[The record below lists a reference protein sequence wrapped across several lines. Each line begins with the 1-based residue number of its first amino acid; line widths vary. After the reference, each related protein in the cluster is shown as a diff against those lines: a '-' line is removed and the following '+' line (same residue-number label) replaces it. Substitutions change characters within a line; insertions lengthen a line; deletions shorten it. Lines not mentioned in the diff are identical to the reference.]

1 MDKEEF
7 DALKI
12 GVKVKVIRRS
22 DTPPICGTLAD
33 RVDESA
39 LIKTGYTPSGKPILR
54 WAHYMSLKIMEVE
67 K

>member
-1 MDKEEF
+1 MNKEEF

-12 GVKVKVIRRS
+12 GIKVKVIRGS

-54 WAHYMSLKIMEVE
+54 WAHYRSLKVMEAQ